1 MPGKGNPMPESPA
14 RDAAASSY
22 SVDPAAA
29 RRRERKRRRWEMTAA
44 VVLLMVVLGTWG
56 QLAYFGTDSWMFIGL
71 LNVNA
76 ILMLVVLFLVARNV
90 VKLLLERRRKIFGAR
105 LRTRLVLAFISS
117 RWCRCLSCSC
127 PPTAC

>member
-1 MPGKGNPMPESPA
+1 M
-14 RDAAASSY
+14 
-22 SVDPAAA
+22 
-29 RRRERKRRRWEMTAA
+29 
-44 VVLLMVVLGTWG
+44 
-56 QLAYFGTDSWMFIGL
+56 AYFGTDSWMFIGL

-105 LRTRLVLAFISS
+105 LRTRAGAGLYLHLAGAGAYHG
-117 RWCRCLSCSC
+117 SC